1 MISLNPKVYYIKG
14 TNYIFSNQPDS
25 AIVYLQKAIETDPK
39 NYFAIVYL
47 GDAYMQIKN
56 QKTAMS
62 KYLEVIEKGEQD
74 STVSQSA
81 VFQAFAK
88 YCNVVTD
95 G

>member
-1 MISLNPKVYYIKG
+1 
-14 TNYIFSNQPDS
+14 
-25 AIVYLQKAIETDPK
+25 
-39 NYFAIVYL
+39 VYL

-88 YCNVVTD
+88 YCNVLLMDKNFTELIDMLVD
-95 G
+95 GWI